1 MHTLHR
7 VKAFGCQLL
16 ESFKEM
22 LTRDEFWKCKSNLQ
36 LGKTWFNLVTNVF
49 VSFLFWMSDFL
60 ATILIAPHISIN
72 DFDVCPSHSIATRD
86 FGGL

>member
-1 MHTLHR
+1 
-7 VKAFGCQLL
+7 
-16 ESFKEM
+16 M

-60 ATILIAPHISIN
+60 ATILIAPHISSN